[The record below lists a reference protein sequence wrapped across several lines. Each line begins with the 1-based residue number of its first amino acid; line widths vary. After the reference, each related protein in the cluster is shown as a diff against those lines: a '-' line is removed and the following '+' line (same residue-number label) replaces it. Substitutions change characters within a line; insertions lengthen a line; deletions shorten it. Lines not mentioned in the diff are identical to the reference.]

1 MNTYDNEKLAPSSNR
16 EYKSSAFTIYYS
28 DPKNAADLYRALS
41 HDPGINPEDIVFTTL
56 QGVLFMAR
64 KNDMAFTAG
73 QKVLVIAEHQ
83 ATINQNMPL
92 RNAIYYGRTMEQLIP
107 PRAMYKNKRI
117 SIPTPEFY
125 VFYNGSDPQPKE
137 QFLHLSDSYLEK
149 TDSPMLELSTRIIN
163 INLPVNH
170 PILQKSRTLYEY
182 SFFMQKIRENALAGM
197 NRDDAI
203 RTAMESCIRQHIM
216 VDFISRHGSEVRN
229 FLFTEFN
236 MKDAL
241 EVCAEENYE
250 TGFESGMKKGVERGV
265 KSGIETGIALAKNVL
280 KLTAQGLDTE
290 TISRQLS
297 VPIEQVR
304 QILE

>member
-1 MNTYDNEKLAPSSNR
+1 MNTYENEKNALSSNR

-28 DPKNAADLYRALS
+28 DPENAADLYRALS
-41 HDPGINPEDIVFTTL
+41 HNPGITPEDIVFTTL

-64 KNDMAFTAG
+64 KNDMAFTVK

-92 RNAIYYGRTMEQLIP
+92 RNAIYYGRTMEKLIP

-117 SIPTPEFY
+117 PIPTPEFY
-125 VFYNGSDPQPKE
+125 VFYNGSEPQPEE
-137 QFLHLSDSYLEK
+137 QVLYLSDSYLEK

-163 INLPVNH
+163 INLPVKH
-170 PILQKSRTLYEY
+170 PILQESRTLYEY
-182 SFFMQKIRENALAGM
+182 SFFMQEIRNRAHAGM

-203 RTAMESCIRQHIM
+203 RTAMEYCMEQHIM
-216 VDFISRHGSEVRN
+216 VDFISHYGSEVRN

-250 TGFESGMKKGVERGV
+250 TGFENGV
-265 KSGIETGIALAKNVL
+265 KTGFENGNKNGITLAKNVL
-280 KLTAQGLDTE
+280 KLAAQGLDTE
-290 TISRQLS
+290 SISQQLS
-297 VPIEQVR
+297 VPIDQVR
-304 QILE
+304 YILQ